1 LIRAQYMFEYI
12 PQLHAHARAH
22 GPRPRGRHASPLS
35 GRTSCDVSI
44 PFANIEKQKER
55 ERERERKAF
64 DLVSRFNWQTYVY
77 TYIYTQTDPCLRTF
91 RTSTRALLYTLNTN
105 YMYIQPYIYTSKHTR
120 RLHGRAQII
129 CYHHVRPRPCS
140 AKHHHVRP
148 RRIDLIDALSV

>member
-77 TYIYTQTDPCLRTF
+77 TYIYIHKPIRVCEPFVLVREHC
-91 RTSTRALLYTLNTN
+91 
-105 YMYIQPYIYTSKHTR
+105 YI
-120 RLHGRAQII
+120 L
-129 CYHHVRPRPCS
+129 
-140 AKHHHVRP
+140 
-148 RRIDLIDALSV
+148 